1 MTDKIILSSLYF
13 PPIQYFAQI
22 LSSSEIY
29 IESKANYVKQT
40 YLNRCEILAAN
51 GKLTLSIP
59 IKKSKT
65 RKIKIE
71 DVELSYD
78 TDWQRLHL
86 KSIESA
92 YRSSAFYEYYIDALL
107 PFFSKKYKFLLEFN
121 SDLLKVLLNELEIDV
136 NINFTDEYY
145 ENQFEALDARF
156 KISPKNIEN
165 IEINVNLPQYYQ
177 VFAAKHGFLP
187 NLSILDLLFNEG
199 PNSRLILKGKR

>member
-1 MTDKIILSSLYF
+1 MADKIILSSLYF
-13 PPIQYFAQI
+13 PPIQYFTQI

-40 YLNRCEILAAN
+40 YLNRCEIFAAN

-59 IKKSKT
+59 IKKPKT

-92 YRSSAFYEYYIDALL
+92 YRSSAFYEYYIDAFL
-107 PFFSKKYKFLLEFN
+107 PFFTKKYKYLFEFN
-121 SDLLKVLLNELEIDV
+121 TDLLKTILNELEIDV
-136 NINFTDEYY
+136 HINFTDEYY

-156 KISPKNIEN
+156 KISPKNAEN
-165 IEINVNLPQYYQ
+165 IEFNVNLPKYYQ
-177 VFAAKHGFLP
+177 VFAEKHGFLP

-199 PNSRLILKGKR
+199 PNSKLILKGKS